1 MKTAARRSALPLLAL
16 LSSLLALNGCGT
28 PTDSPGMRLD
38 AAETLQLR
46 SWVPPALKGQ
56 VLLASVTGGQ
66 PTGMFWGAKISNP
79 ALQEAIDESLRG
91 LGLVPY
97 SPGMPGT
104 GRYQLNV
111 KLVELEQPMVGLD
124 IKVAVTLEYTL
135 LDKETEGKVAY
146 QRRLRTLHT
155 ASFTE
160 AMLDQNTR
168 TRIASEAAVRKNV
181 NAMVREWMGMSWN

>member
-1 MKTAARRSALPLLAL
+1 MKTAACRRSALPLLVL
-16 LSSLLALNGCGT
+16 LSSLLALSGCGT

-56 VLLASVTGGQ
+56 VVLASVSGGQ

-79 ALQEAIDESLRG
+79 ALQEAIDESLRD
-91 LGLVPY
+91 LGLVP
-97 SPGMPGT
+97 SAPGG

-124 IKVAVTLEYTL
+124 IKVAVTLEYSL

-155 ASFTE
+155 ANFSE

-181 NAMVREWMGMSWN
+181 NVMVREWMAMSWN